1 MKKGILILL
10 VILTSCGSVHKV
22 ITKTDTKTETN
33 QECVDKTITTTTEK
47 VDTTVILKADTTVLN
62 IGTTDTTDQVFE
74 TPEVIVTIAPEVNKH
89 RKVTVIKKQQIVPV
103 VINKTTEV
111 KSDVITKTD
120 TKTKTDIKDKVIE
133 KTGFQLPTWIWIF
146 LIILLFV
153 IVIHIRYKLF
163 S

>member
-47 VDTTVILKADTTVLN
+47 VDTIVILKADTTVLN
-62 IGTTDTTDQVFE
+62 TGTTDTTDQVFE

-133 KTGFQLPTWIWIF
+133 KTGFQLPTWVWIF
-146 LIILLFV
+146 LIILLFA
-153 IVIHIRYKLF
+153 IVIYVRYKLF